1 MLTKLTLGEKLKDF
15 RLTKGYKSTE
25 QLASVLNIPKTT
37 LNDYE
42 NDEKNQ
48 DVGYA
53 NLITLAN
60 FYVVSMDWLLDLS
73 DVERHLNAAYS
84 DLGLSDNTIDLLKE
98 LKFNMRLLNELIQYK
113 HFADFMADMEIYID
127 GLATMQITTLN
138 SVAEI
143 AKVK

>member
-1 MLTKLTLGEKLKDF
+1 MC
-15 RLTKGYKSTE
+15 
-25 QLASVLNIPKTT
+25 PKH
-37 LNDYE
+37 
-42 NDEKNQ
+42 
-48 DVGYA
+48 A

-60 FYVVSMDWLLDLS
+60 FCVVSMDWLLDLS
-73 DVERHLNAAYS
+73 DVERRLNAAYS

-98 LKFNMRLLNELIQYK
+98 LKFNMRLLNELIQHK
-113 HFADFMADMEIYID
+113 HFTDFMADMEIYID